1 MGSLRRIK
9 LSDADKQT
17 ATTPATRLQII
28 KPSLTILDAIND
40 PLLFKPW
47 FCDKATWTAWV
58 AFLCSLFAL
67 DMTDEQ
73 AAVYRACT
81 GRTALPTEPAK
92 EAWLIAG
99 RRAGKSV
106 ILALIAV
113 FLACFHDFKPFL
125 APGERGTVF
134 VIATDRKQARI
145 ILRYIRAFLHNVSML
160 KRLVTREW
168 AEGFDLSNSVTIEV
182 ATASFRSVRGFTLVA
197 VLMDEIAFLSSEET
211 ANPDY
216 EILNAL
222 RPGMATIPNAM
233 LLCASSPYARKG
245 ALWDAY
251 RRHFGK
257 DGDPIACWQA
267 STRAMNPSVP
277 QSFIDAE
284 IERDPANAAAEFGA
298 NFRNDIEAFIS
309 REAIEAVVSTGV
321 RERPPITGIKYS
333 AFVDPSGGS
342 ADSFTLAI
350 AHLSEDKVA
359 ILDAIRERKPPF
371 SPEDV
376 VSEFADLL
384 KLYGINKVIGDRYA
398 GEFPRELFRKHGIT
412 YEAAAKPK
420 SDLYRETLP
429 LINSLKCDL
438 LDHPKLVT
446 QLLGLERRTARSG
459 KDSIDHAPN
468 GHDDIANSVA
478 GALTNVSTRKYRYD
492 ASLGFVGDPKAHDD
506 WLARQRM
513 AYLTGGRL

>member
-1 MGSLRRIK
+1 MGIARLR
-9 LSDADKQT
+9 LTDEDKRT
-17 ATTPATRLQII
+17 TTTPPAPRPRII

-40 PLLFKPW
+40 PHLFKPW
-47 FCDKATWTAWV
+47 FKTGTDWTAWV

-67 DMTDEQ
+67 DMTEEQ
-73 AAVYRACT
+73 AAVYRSCT
-81 GRTALPTEPAK
+81 GRKTLPTGTAN
-92 EAWLIAG
+92 EAWLVCG
-99 RRAGKSV
+99 RRAGKSF

-125 APGERGTVF
+125 SPGERGTVF

-145 ILRYIRAFLHNVSML
+145 ILRYIRALLTHVPML
-160 KRLVTREW
+160 SRMISREW

-182 ATASFRSVRGFTLVA
+182 ATASFRSVRGYTLVA
-197 VLMDEIAFLSSEET
+197 VLCDESAFWSSEET

-216 EILNAL
+216 EVLNAL

-233 LLCASSPYARKG
+233 LLCASSPYAKRG

-257 DGDPIACWQA
+257 DGDPVLVWQA
-267 STRAMNPSVP
+267 ATRIMNPSVP
-277 QSFIDAE
+277 ESFIAE
-284 IERDPANAAAEFGA
+284 ALERDPANAAAEYGA

-309 REAIEAVVSTGV
+309 REAVEAVVSTSV
-321 RERPPITGIKYS
+321 RERPPISGIKYS

-350 AHLSEDKVA
+350 AHLSEDKAA

-376 VSEFADLL
+376 VSEFAAFL
-384 KLYGINKVIGDRYA
+384 KSYGISKVTGDRYG
-398 GEFPRELFRKHGIT
+398 GEFPRELFKKHGIT
-412 YEAAAKPK
+412 YEPAAKPK
-420 SDLYRETLP
+420 SELYRETLP
-429 LINSLKCDL
+429 LINSKACDL
-438 LDHPKLVT
+438 LDHPKLVA

-459 KDSIDHAPN
+459 KDSIDHGPN

-478 GALTNVSTRKYRYD
+478 GALTGVSARKYRYD
-492 ASLGFVGDPKAHDD
+492 ASMSWAGDQKTHDD
-506 WLARQRM
+506 WLAHRRA
-513 AYLTGGRL
+513 AYITGGRL